1 MIKQEFL
8 GSLSK
13 YTSDSERQLAMWS
26 EIQKNYS
33 DSNRH
38 YHNLTHLNSILKELK
53 IHQDKFSHWDAI
65 VFAIVY
71 HDFIYDASNSNN
83 EEQSAAIALQR
94 LNQIGVPEHV
104 ISLCKHLILATKNH
118 ESSDME
124 TDLFTDADLSI
135 LGSDANAYQ
144 TYTRQIRLEYSIFP
158 DSIYNA
164 GRKKVL
170 VHFLKMS
177 NIYKSKEFSDK
188 YELAARANLQA
199 ELDALST
206 WK

>member
-13 YTSDSERQLAMWS
+13 YTSDSERQLAVWS

-33 DSNRH
+33 GPNRQ
-38 YHNLTHLNSILKELK
+38 YHNITHLNSILKELK

-65 VFAIVY
+65 VFAIAY
-71 HDFIYDASNSNN
+71 HDFIYDASKNNN
-83 EEQSAAIALQR
+83 EEQSATIALQR
-94 LNQIGVPEHV
+94 LKQIAVPEQV
-104 ISLCKHLILATKNH
+104 IGLCKHLILATKNH

-124 TDLFTDADLSI
+124 TNLFTDADLSI
-135 LGSDANAYQ
+135 LGSDAEAYQ
-144 TYTRQIRLEYSIFP
+144 TYAKQIRLEYSIFP
-158 DSIYNA
+158 DSIFNA

-188 YELAARANLQA
+188 YEFAARANLHA